1 MRGRRG
7 AAAAACGA
15 GADRRNEDEDLMMSI
30 TNYSIAVRI
39 GVGFGLM
46 ALMSLAL
53 GLGSW
58 WALGLA
64 TGLPAATMET
74 LATMRWVIA
83 GLAAG
88 TVVLGGA
95 LALLLRNSVQGPIE
109 TVVHAVSRVAG
120 GDLES
125 KFVSQGRDEI
135 AWLNS
140 ELNKMRK
147 KLREALVVAAQ
158 SADSVRH
165 CAEDIAKGSSD
176 LSERTENQAATL
188 QQTAGSMDTLTE
200 AVRANA
206 EEAVRA
212 NDLVESASGVASRG
226 GQLMQDMVVRMDDI
240 NHSAAKISEII
251 GVIDGI
257 AFQTNILALNAAV
270 EAARAGEHGR
280 GFAVVAAEVRSLA
293 QRCAAA
299 AKDIKTLIVNSV
311 EKTESGAKLVH
322 EAGTTMQELLASVSQ
337 ASGLIAGI
345 AQASRQQSQSL
356 AEVNRSIAQ
365 VDTTTQQNAAL
376 VEQTAAAAGSLKD
389 QSDRLADTIRKF
401 KLA

>member
-1 MRGRRG
+1 
-7 AAAAACGA
+7 
-15 GADRRNEDEDLMMSI
+15 MSL

-46 ALMSLAL
+46 SLMALVL
-53 GLGSW
+53 G
-58 WALGLA
+58 A
-64 TGLPAATMET
+64 TGWWMAGMPAGADQVSFF
-74 LATMRWVIA
+74 RWLIA
-83 GLAAG
+83 GL
-88 TVVLGGA
+88 TVATLLLGA
-95 LALLLRNSVQGPIE
+95 TLAMVLRNSVQNPIE
-109 TVVHAVSRVAG
+109 AVVHAVSRVAG
-120 GDLES
+120 GDLET

-147 KLREALVVAAQ
+147 KLREALVGAAE

-176 LSERTENQAATL
+176 LSSRTENQAATL
-188 QQTAGSMDTLTE
+188 QQTAGSMDTLTA
-200 AVRANA
+200 AVCATA
-206 EEAVRA
+206 DDAMHA
-212 NDLVESASGVASRG
+212 NDLVKSASGVATRG
-226 GQLMQDMVVRMDDI
+226 GQLMSDMVTRMDDI

-322 EAGTTMQELLASVSQ
+322 EAGTTMQELLASVSK
-337 ASGLIAGI
+337 ASGLIGGI
-345 AQASRQQSQSL
+345 AQAGRQQSRSL
-356 AEVNRSIAQ
+356 GEVNQAISQ
-365 VDTTTQQNAAL
+365 VDGTTQQNAAL
-376 VEQTAAAAGSLKD
+376 VEQTAAAACSLKE
-389 QSDRLADTIRKF
+389 QSSRLAETIGKF
-401 KLA
+401 KLSA